1 VVGDDE
7 VEVEVKW
14 SWHLCLFDGGSVS
27 LLADERLVDVGDDSA
42 SGDGRLDQGVQLLVT
57 TNGQL
62 QVTGSD
68 TLHLQILGGVACQL
82 ENLSSQVLEDG
93 GRVDGSGG
101 TDATVGG
108 GAVLQVPMD
117 TTDGELKTGARRS
130 RHGLGLCLAGILA
143 CFASCHLL
151 ERVGLEQQLHAAKS
165 AASEKN

>member
-1 VVGDDE
+1 
-7 VEVEVKW
+7 
-14 SWHLCLFDGGSVS
+14 
-27 LLADERLVDVGDDSA
+27 VDVGDDSA